1 METRAAADRLDR
13 GLLSSAPPPGKATR
27 YGDRF
32 ALRRKGRG
40 QNEGCVMKEARMQPN
55 MKDPKAIR
63 DAKDKDKDKKKGPPK
78 PGKPSPSGT
87 KR

>member
-1 METRAAADRLDR
+1 
-13 GLLSSAPPPGKATR
+13 
-27 YGDRF
+27 
-32 ALRRKGRG
+32 
-40 QNEGCVMKEARMQPN
+40 MKEARMQPN

>member
-1 METRAAADRLDR
+1 
-13 GLLSSAPPPGKATR
+13 
-27 YGDRF
+27 
-32 ALRRKGRG
+32 
-40 QNEGCVMKEARMQPN
+40 MKEARMQPN

-63 DAKDKDKDKKKGPPK
+63 DAKDKDKDKDKKKGPPK

>member
-1 METRAAADRLDR
+1 
-13 GLLSSAPPPGKATR
+13 
-27 YGDRF
+27 
-32 ALRRKGRG
+32 
-40 QNEGCVMKEARMQPN
+40 MKEARMQPN
-55 MKDPKAIR
+55 MKDSKAIR